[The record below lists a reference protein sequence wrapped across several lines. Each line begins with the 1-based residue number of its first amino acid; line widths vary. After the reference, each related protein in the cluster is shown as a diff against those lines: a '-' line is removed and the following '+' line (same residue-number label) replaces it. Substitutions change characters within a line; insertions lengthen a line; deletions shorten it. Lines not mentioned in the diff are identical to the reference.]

1 MSEVADRATLSVPV
15 REAPDDKLRLHVE
28 HAQKAMVATRKEVDQ
43 DVYDI
48 AGLCMPQR
56 SKQIVENY
64 RAIPNAR
71 GKNRTGSSRQTL
83 YDGHA
88 IRSFEVCANGMLSG
102 LSSRSQAWFKPV
114 LVDEDLM
121 AFHPVRLWLDTVA
134 TLMYAAFSMSNF
146 YEAALGVYLEM
157 AAFGTAANIMVG
169 NSETLS
175 VNHPLTFGEYGI
187 ATGEDGRSNAL
198 SRSFTLTAKQMVEKF
213 VADSFDSTKLD
224 WTRVTQAVREA
235 WDGGHYG
242 RTFTVHQ
249 VLEQNPA
256 YVPGKIGTIGMPW
269 RSIKWQAEQSDKSK
283 FLAIEGFREQP
294 FMAPRW
300 ETLSGEDWGTGRGKK
315 ALPDMRALQL
325 AAKRSGEAED
335 MAVKPPTYG
344 PPSIDRVSMLP
355 GSHTAL
361 AAVDMAGGIKPIYEI
376 DPQVLSLLD
385 GKIER
390 LHRAIDAMT
399 FADMF
404 MAITNMDGVQPRNV
418 EELLRRHEEQMT
430 QLGPVIDRANSE
442 FLQPAFDRMFGI
454 MSRAGM
460 LPPAPPEIQ
469 GMEIKV
475 DFVSVL
481 AQAQKL
487 LGISQ
492 TERSV
497 AFVGNLAAAFPEATD
512 NVDIDAVIA
521 DYWDRTGAPAAGL
534 RDPKVRDAMRAGRAQ
549 QQQAARMAQMMPAAK
564 DGADAAKLLSQ
575 ADTGSGSL
583 LERLAG

>member
-1 MSEVADRATLSVPV
+1 LADRPTLTV
-15 REAPDDKLRLHVE
+15 RSAPDDKARK
-28 HAQKAMVATRKEVDQ
+28 HAEQRFKAMNEGRKDVDA

-48 AGLCMPQR
+48 AGLCMPSR

-64 RAIPNAR
+64 RAIPTAKGGARKNA
-71 GKNRTGSSRQTL
+71 SSRTTL

-88 IRSFEVCANGMLSG
+88 IRSFEICANGMLSG
-102 LSSRSQAWFKPV
+102 LSSRSQAWFRPV
-114 LVDEDLM
+114 LIDEDLM
-121 AFHPVRLWLDTVA
+121 AYHPVRLWLDSVA
-134 TLMYAAFSMSNF
+134 TLMYAGFAMSNF
-146 YEAALGVYLEM
+146 YEAALAVYLEM
-157 AAFGTAANIMVG
+157 AAFGTAANIMVD
-169 NSETLS
+169 NRDTVS
-175 VNHPLTFGEYGI
+175 VNHPMTFGEYGI
-187 ATGEDGRSNAL
+187 GTGEDGRSNAL
-198 SRSFTLTAKQMVEKF
+198 SRCFTLTTQQMVEKF
-213 VADSFDSTKLD
+213 VADRFDSSKLD
-224 WTRVTQAVREA
+224 WARVTQPVKEA

-242 RTFTVHQ
+242 RTFLVHQ
-249 VLEQNPA
+249 VIEQNPA
-256 YVPGKIGTIGMPW
+256 YVPGKLGVIGMGW
-269 RSIKWQAEQSDKSK
+269 RSLKWQPEQSIKSK

-315 ALPDMRALQL
+315 ALADMRALQL

-355 GSHTAL
+355 GSHTAI
-361 AAVDMAGGIKPIYEI
+361 AAIDMTLGIKPVYQI
-376 DPQVLSLLD
+376 DPRVLERLD
-385 GKIER
+385 SKIER

-399 FADMF
+399 YADLF
-404 MAITNMDGVQPRNV
+404 MAVTNMEGVQPRNV

-442 FLQPAFDRMFGI
+442 FLQVAFDRMFGI
-454 MSRAGM
+454 MSRSGM

-497 AFVGNLAAAFPEATD
+497 AFVGNLAAAFPEAPD
-512 NVDIDAVIA
+512 NVDIDAIIH

-534 RDPKVRDAMRAGRAQ
+534 RDTRVRDQLRAARNQ
-549 QQQAARMAQMMPAAK
+549 QQQAERMAAMMPPAK
-564 DGADAAKLLSQ
+564 DGAQAARLLSE

-583 LERLAG
+583 LERLVG

>member
-1 MSEVADRATLSVPV
+1 MADRAVLTV
-15 REAPDDKLRLHVE
+15 RKAPDDKLRKHVE
-28 HAQKAMVATRKEVDQ
+28 QSHRAMVASRGEVDQ

-48 AGLCMPQR
+48 AGLCMPSR

-64 RAIPNAR
+64 KAIPNSR
-71 GKNRTGSSRQTL
+71 GKGRNGSSRTTL

-88 IRSFEVCANGMLSG
+88 IRSFEICANGMLSG
-102 LSSRSQAWFKPV
+102 LSSRSQAWFRPA
-114 LVDEDLM
+114 LQDEDLM
-121 AFHPVRLWLDTVA
+121 AYHPVKLWLDVVG
-134 TLMYAAFSMSNF
+134 TLMTMAFANSNF
-146 YEAALGVYLEM
+146 YEAALAVYLEM
-157 AAFGTAANIMVG
+157 SAFGTAANIMVG
-169 NSETLS
+169 NSETIS
-175 VNHPLTFGEYGI
+175 VNHPLTFGTYGI
-187 ATGEDGRSNAL
+187 ATGEDARPNAM
-198 SRSFTLTAKQMVEKF
+198 SRTFTLTAKQMVEKF
-213 VADSFDSTKLD
+213 VADRFDSDKLD
-224 WTRVTQAVREA
+224 WTRVTQAVKEA

-242 RTFTVHQ
+242 RPFTVHQ
-249 VLEQNPA
+249 VIEQNPA
-256 YVPGKIGTIGMPW
+256 YVPGKIGTVGMPW
-269 RSIKWQAEQSDKSK
+269 RSIKWQADQDDKTK
-283 FLAIEGFREQP
+283 FLAIEGFRDQP

-300 ETLSGEDWGTGRGKK
+300 ETLAGEDWGTGRGKK

-355 GSHTAL
+355 GAHTAI
-361 AAVDMAGGIKPIYEI
+361 AAVDMSVGIKPVYEI

-385 GKIER
+385 NKIER

-399 FADMF
+399 YADMF

-418 EELLRRHEEQMT
+418 EELLRRHEEQIT
-430 QLGPVIDRANSE
+430 QLGPVIDRANTE
-442 FLQPAFDRMFGI
+442 FLQVAFDRMFGI

-512 NVDIDAVIA
+512 NVDIDAVIE
-521 DYWDRTGAPAAGL
+521 DYWNRTGAPATGL
-534 RDPKVRDAMRAGRAQ
+534 RDPKVRDAMRQARQQ
-549 QQQAARMAQMMPAAK
+549 QQQAERMASMMPAAK
-564 DGADAAKLLSQ
+564 DGADAAKLLSE
-575 ADTGSGSL
+575 ADTGGGNL
-583 LERLAG
+583 LERMVG

>member
-1 MSEVADRATLSVPV
+1 MAEREVLTV
-15 REAPDDKLRLHVE
+15 REAPDDKLRK
-28 HAQKAMVATRKEVDQ
+28 HAENRFRAMAETRKDVDA

-48 AGLCMPQR
+48 AGLCMPSR

-64 RAIPNAR
+64 KAIPTSRGGQRKNA
-71 GKNRTGSSRQTL
+71 SSRNTL

-88 IRSFEVCANGMLSG
+88 IRSFEICANGMLSG
-102 LSSRSQAWFKPV
+102 LSSRSQAWFRPT
-114 LVDEDLM
+114 LIDEDLM
-121 AFHPVRLWLDTVA
+121 AYHPVRLWLDDVA
-134 TLMYAAFSMSNF
+134 TRMYAAFAMSNF
-146 YEAALGVYLEM
+146 YEAALAVYLEM
-157 AAFGTAANIMVG
+157 SAFGTAADTMVA
-169 NSETLS
+169 NDQSIS
-175 VNHPLTFGEYGI
+175 VNHPLTFGEYGLS
-187 ATGEDGRSNAL
+187 TGEDGRPSAL
-198 SRSFTLTAKQMVEKF
+198 SRTFTLTTQQMVEKF
-213 VADSFDSTKLD
+213 VADRFDSQSLD
-224 WTRVTQAVREA
+224 WSRVTQGVKEA
-235 WDGGHYG
+235 WNGGFYG
-242 RTFTVHQ
+242 RAFVVNQ
-249 VLEQNPA
+249 LIEENPA
-256 YVPGKIGTIGMPW
+256 YVPGKLGAIGMRW
-269 RSIKWQAEQSDKSK
+269 RSIKWQPDETTKKK
-283 FLAIEGFREQP
+283 FLCIEGFREQP

-335 MAVKPPTYG
+335 MAVKPPTFG

-355 GSHTAL
+355 GSHTAV
-361 AAVDMAGGIKPIYEI
+361 AAVDMSVGIKPVYEI
-376 DPQVLSLLD
+376 DPKILSLLD
-385 GKIER
+385 NKIER
-390 LHRAIDAMT
+390 LHRAVDAMT
-399 FADMF
+399 YADLF

-442 FLQPAFDRMFGI
+442 FLQVAFDRMFGI
-454 MSRAGM
+454 MARAGM

-497 AFVGNLAAAFPEATD
+497 AFVGNLAAAFPEAPD
-512 NVDIDAVIA
+512 NIDIDAIIH

-534 RDPKVRDAMRAGRAQ
+534 RDTKVRDAIRQGRAQ
-549 QQQAARMAQMMPAAK
+549 QQQAERMAAMMPATK
-564 DGADAAKLLSQ
+564 DGADAARLLSE
-575 ADTGSGSL
+575 ADTGDGSML
-583 LERLAG
+583 QRLVG

>member
-1 MSEVADRATLSVPV
+1 VSEVADRATLTV
-15 REAPDDKLRLHVE
+15 RKAPDDKLRLHVE
-28 HAQKAMVATRKEVDQ
+28 HAKKAMVGSRGDVDQ

-64 RAIPNAR
+64 RAIPNAK
-71 GKNRTGSSRQTL
+71 GKNRNGSSRQAL

-88 IRSFEVCANGMLSG
+88 IRSFETCANGMLSG
-102 LSSRSQAWFKPV
+102 LSSRSQAWFRPV

-121 AFHPVRLWLDTVA
+121 AYHPVRLWLDAVSTQ
-134 TLMYAAFSMSNF
+134 MYAGFAMSNF

-157 AAFGTAANIMVG
+157 AAFGTAANIMVA

-187 ATGEDGRSNAL
+187 GTGEDGRSNAL
-198 SRSFTLTAKQMVEKF
+198 SRSFTLTTKQVVEKF
-213 VADSFDSTKLD
+213 VADSFDSSKLD
-224 WTRVTQAVREA
+224 WTRVTQAVKEA

-242 RTFTVHQ
+242 RAFTVHQ
-249 VLEQNPA
+249 LIEQNPV
-256 YVPGKIGTIGMPW
+256 YVPGKIGTIGMQW
-269 RSIKWQAEQSDKSK
+269 RSIKWQAEQSDKAK
-283 FLAIEGFREQP
+283 FLAIEGFRDQP

-300 ETLSGEDWGTGRGKK
+300 ETLSGDDWGTGRGKK

-355 GSHTAL
+355 GSHTAI
-361 AAVDMAGGIKPIYEI
+361 AAVDMSVGIKPVYEI
-376 DPQVLSLLD
+376 NPQVLSLLD
-385 GKIER
+385 AKIER

-404 MAITNMDGVQPRNV
+404 MAITNMSGVQPRNV

-442 FLQPAFDRMFGI
+442 FLQVAFDRMFGI
-454 MSRAGM
+454 MSRAGL

-497 AFVGNLAAAFPEATD
+497 AFVGNVAAAFPEAPD

-521 DYWDRTGAPAAGL
+521 DYWDRTGAPASGL
-534 RDPKVRDAMRAGRAQ
+534 RDPKVRDAMRQARQQ
-549 QQQAARMAQMMPAAK
+549 QQQAERVAAMLPPAK
-564 DGADAAKLLSQ
+564 DGAQAARLLSE
-575 ADTGSGSL
+575 ADTGSGNL
-583 LERLAG
+583 LERLVG